1 MDACCK
7 GNYMTEL
14 YADDNF
20 LKYREAQ
27 EHRIVEEAKQEVERK
42 HLLSEMDGVLSDLT
56 KWRTV

>member
-1 MDACCK
+1 
-7 GNYMTEL
+7 MTEL

-42 HLLSEMDGVLSDLT
+42 HLISEMDGVLSDLT